1 MTIQV
6 FFKGK
11 GTDRPDL
18 PDTTHPITSSRLAP
32 ECVLLSWIPACA
44 GMTTGCYSGLF
55 ITVKRQPGN
64 RLAQD
69 ETQRPHRHS
78 GESRNPVVYII
89 HSGLLKAGQN
99 DHSSFCC
106 KGKGTDRPDLPDTT
120 QPITSSRLAPE
131 CVLLSWIPACAGMTT
146 GCYSG
151 LFITVKRQPGNRLA
165 QAETQRPHRHSGE
178 SRNPVVYAIHS
189 GLLEAGQNDYSSF
202 CFKGKGTDRPDLP
215 DTTQPITSSRLAPE
229 CVLLSW
235 IPAFA
240 GMTGIFVHCQTLN
253 TLPSPSRPPRQSF
266 PPPSSFRRKPESS
279 GLYNTFRPAEGR
291 PE

>member
-1 MTIQV
+1 MCP
-6 FFKGK
+6 F
-11 GTDRPDL
+11 
-18 PDTTHPITSSRLAP
+18 
-32 ECVLLSWIPACA
+32 SWIPAFA

-64 RLAQD
+64 RLAQA

-78 GESRNPVVYII
+78 GEGQNPVVYVI
-89 HSGLLKAGQN
+89 HSGLLEAGQN

-165 QAETQRPHRHSGE
+165 QAETQRPHRHSGL
-178 SRNPVVYAIHS
+178 PA
-189 GLLEAGQNDYSSF
+189 AG
-202 CFKGKGTDRPDLP
+202 
-215 DTTQPITSSRLAPE
+215 
-229 CVLLSW
+229 
-235 IPAFA
+235 
-240 GMTGIFVHCQTLN
+240 
-253 TLPSPSRPPRQSF
+253 
-266 PPPSSFRRKPESS
+266 RRKPESS
-279 GLYNTFRPAEGR
+279 GLCNTFRPAGGR